1 MGKIWVY
8 RYNLVIFAIN
18 LNLRNLLATEV
29 SPPAEPPKVQESGAT
44 VLKPGQPPSPP
55 AKEVKS
61 ETAEP
66 AKVAPPAP
74 KVEEKPA
81 PSSDAVSVIRES
93 LQRLLRVG
101 TEKIDIKASAIPNIY
116 EVSVGSEV
124 IYMTADGRYMIIGDV
139 RDAKTGENITEKK
152 RSEMRLVS
160 IKSIKEQDTI
170 AFKPKET
177 KHIVH
182 VFTDVDCPYCA
193 KFHQEVPKLNEAGVE
208 IRYLAFPRSPEGSED
223 FNKMISVWCS
233 KDKQQ
238 ALTDAKAGKEIE
250 KATCDNNPV
259 KQELETGR
267 SVGVS
272 GTPALILP
280 NGELLPGYLP
290 ADRLVAYL
298 KESMGKTGAK
308 IE

>member
-1 MGKIWVY
+1 MYKYLFLAVFSAY
-8 RYNLVIFAIN
+8 Y
-18 LNLRNLLATEV
+18 LNSSATGV
-29 SPPAEPPKVQESGAT
+29 TPPAEPPKVQESGAA
-44 VLKPGQPPSPP
+44 VLQPGQPPSPP
-55 AKEVKS
+55 QKEVKS
-61 ETAEP
+61 EAAEP
-66 AKVAPPAP
+66 AKTAPP

-81 PSSDAVSVIRES
+81 QNSDAVSVIRES

-101 TEKIDIKASAIPNIY
+101 TEKIEVKPSIIPNIY

-124 IYMTADGRYMIIGDV
+124 IYMTADGRYMVIGDV
-139 RDAKTGENITEKK
+139 RDAKTGENITERK
-152 RSEMRLVS
+152 RSEMRLAT

-177 KHIVH
+177 KHVVH

-193 KFHQEVPKLNEAGVE
+193 KFHQEVSKLNEAGVE

-223 FNKMISVWCS
+223 FNKMVSVWCS

-250 KATCDNNPV
+250 KATCDGPV
-259 KQELETGR
+259 KQELEIGR

-298 KESMGKTGAK
+298 KESTGKTGAK

>member
-1 MGKIWVY
+1 MYKYLFLAVFSAY
-8 RYNLVIFAIN
+8 Y
-18 LNLRNLLATEV
+18 LNCSATEAT
-29 SPPAEPPKVQESGAT
+29 PPVEPPKVQESGAA
-44 VLKPGQPPSPP
+44 VLQPGQPPSPP
-55 AKEVKS
+55 QKEVKS

-66 AKVAPPAP
+66 AKAAPS

-81 PSSDAVSVIRES
+81 QSSDAVSVIRES

-101 TEKIDIKASAIPNIY
+101 TEKIEIKPSVIPNIY

-124 IYMTADGRYMIIGDV
+124 IYMTADGRYMVIGDV
-139 RDAKTGENITEKK
+139 RDAKTGENITERK
-152 RSEMRLVS
+152 RSEMRLAT

-177 KHIVH
+177 KHVVH

-193 KFHQEVPKLNEAGVE
+193 KFHQEVSKLNEAGIE

-223 FNKMISVWCS
+223 FNKMVSVWCS

-250 KATCDNNPV
+250 KATCDGPV
-259 KQELETGR
+259 KQELEIGR

>member
-1 MGKIWVY
+1 MYKYLFLAVFSAY
-8 RYNLVIFAIN
+8 Y
-18 LNLRNLLATEV
+18 LNCSATEV
-29 SPPAEPPKVQESGAT
+29 TPPAEPPKVQESGAT
-44 VLKPGQPPSPP
+44 VLKPGQPPMQPP
-55 AKEVKS
+55 KEVTS
-61 ETAEP
+61 EAAEP
-66 AKVAPPAP
+66 AKTAPPPP

-81 PSSDAVSVIRES
+81 QSSDAVSVIRES

-101 TEKIDIKASAIPNIY
+101 TEKIEIKSSVIPNIY

-124 IYMTADGRYMIIGDV
+124 IYMTADGRYMIVGDV

-160 IKSIKEQDTI
+160 IKAIKEQDTI
-170 AFKPKET
+170 VFKAKET
-177 KHIVH
+177 KHVVH

-223 FNKMISVWCS
+223 FNKMVSVWCA

-250 KATCDNNPV
+250 KATCDGPV
-259 KQELETGR
+259 KQELEIGR

-290 ADRLVAYL
+290 ADRLVGYL

>member
-1 MGKIWVY
+1 M
-8 RYNLVIFAIN
+8 YNYLFLAVFSAYY
-18 LNLRNLLATEV
+18 LNCSATEV

-74 KVEEKPA
+74 KMEEKPA

>member
-1 MGKIWVY
+1 M
-8 RYNLVIFAIN
+8 YNYLFLAVFSAYY
-18 LNLRNLLATEV
+18 LNCSATEV
-29 SPPAEPPKVQESGAT
+29 SPPAEPPKVQESGAA
-44 VLKPGQPPSPP
+44 VLKPGQPPMPP
-55 AKEVKS
+55 KEVTS
-61 ETAEP
+61 EVAE
-66 AKVAPPAP
+66 PPAP

-81 PSSDAVSVIRES
+81 QSSDAVSVIRES

-170 AFKPKET
+170 VFKSKET

-223 FNKMISVWCS
+223 FNKMVSVWCA

-250 KATCDNNPV
+250 KMTCDNNPV
-259 KQELETGR
+259 KQELEIGR

-308 IE
+308 ME